1 MTVCGIVG
9 LHLKNTSMHGELGRL
24 VTPMLDCMATRGPD
38 SAGLAIYKEAVPEG
52 RSRYSIR
59 VEGFESTSAAE
70 QQSTSIDA
78 VVSQIADGVGKVLND
93 EVSIERVRPDGAVL
107 VAKDDV
113 AEFARAMVE
122 VEPRAV
128 LQGTG
133 RQMEIV
139 KAVGAPA
146 EVCRRYDIASRE
158 GFQAVGHT
166 RMATESAVTID
177 HSHPFAPYPDLGVVH
192 NGSFSNHATVRRRL
206 QDEGITFETDN
217 DTEVCARLI
226 GHELSNGAS
235 LSQALKEVGNE
246 MDGFYTLL
254 VSHSSGFAVVRD
266 SIACKPLVVA
276 EHDDYVAVTSEYIA
290 MASLPGIES
299 ARVFEP
305 KPEEIYAWS
314 R

>member
-1 MTVCGIVG
+1 M
-9 LHLKNTSMHGELGRL
+9 
-24 VTPMLDCMATRGPD
+24 TPMLDCMATRGPD
-38 SAGLAIYKEAVPEG
+38 SAGLAIYQEAVPAG
-52 RSRYSIR
+52 QLRYSIR
-59 VEGFESTSAAE
+59 VDGYESDAAAE
-70 QQSTSIDA
+70 QQTESIDA
-78 VVSQIADGVGKVLND
+78 VVARIADGVAAALGAG
-93 EVSIERVRPDGAVL
+93 VSIERVRPDGAVL
-107 VAKDDV
+107 VGSDDV
-113 AEFARAMVE
+113 AEFTRAMSE
-122 VEPRAV
+122 AEPRAV

-133 RQMEIV
+133 REMEIV
-139 KAVGAPA
+139 KATGAPA
-146 EVCRRYDIASRE
+146 DVCRRYDIESRQ
-158 GFQAVGHT
+158 GFQAIGHT

-206 QDEGITFETDN
+206 QDEGLTFETDN

-226 GHELSNGAS
+226 GHELSAGSS

-254 VSHSSGFAVVRD
+254 VSHSNGFAVVRD